1 MNYAISNIA
10 WEQAQQEA
18 LLPFFQRSGI
28 RGIEVAPSM
37 VWPGWEGLHAASARS
52 YAATLRDLG
61 FEIPAMQ
68 AIFFGKQFGSIFATE
83 NHAAILAHLEF
94 IADIAAALGAG
105 SVVFG
110 SPGMRQR
117 GALTPDQARDQ
128 ALPLLRAAAQ
138 RFHERD
144 VYLCLEACS
153 ASYGCDF
160 ITNHAELLQLI
171 ATVDQPGFGLHIDS
185 ANLHENHERLADIL
199 AAGVPLRHFHISEP
213 GLRGF
218 QQAEGPHADNLATL
232 QAAGYTRW
240 ASIEMRASAAPLQQ
254 AGPWRY
260 IPPA

>member
-10 WEQAQQEA
+10 WQQAQQEE
-18 LLPFFQRSGI
+18 LLPFFQHSGI

-37 VWPGWEGLHAASARS
+37 VWPGWDGLNVASARG
-52 YAATLRDLG
+52 YAAALRDQG

-68 AIFFGKQFGSIFATE
+68 AIFFGKQFGSIFAAE
-83 NHAAILAHLEF
+83 NHAAILGHLEF

-117 GALTPDQARDQ
+117 GALTPAQALEQ
-128 ALPLLRAAAQ
+128 ALPLLHAAAQ
-138 RFHERD
+138 RFHQRG

-171 ATVDQPGFGLHIDS
+171 ATVDQPGFGLHIDA
-185 ANLHENHERLADIL
+185 ANLHENRERLADIL

-213 GLRGF
+213 GLGGF
-218 QQAEGPHADNLATL
+218 QQAEGPHAANLATL
-232 QAAGYTRW
+232 RAAGYAGW
-240 ASIEMRASAAPLQQ
+240 ASVEMRAGAEPLQQ

-260 IPPA
+260 LPAA